1 MAPVL
6 PALVV
11 GATIVGAVA
20 PIATE
25 VELKPKP
32 LKADVPWVTV
42 KLYAV
47 ATVARVAVLLSVV
60 VMVKL

>member
-42 KLYAV
+42 KTMLVV
-47 ATVARVAVLLSVV
+47 ASA
-60 VMVKL
+60 